1 MSAST
6 DTSDAAP
13 VGEKV
18 MTFRDHIMELRR
30 RLVRITLFLAVG
42 FFVCWEFRIPLFEF
56 LSEPIAGALGDNGIY
71 QLQALS
77 LTESIMVYLKTA
89 FFADLVLLS
98 PYIFWELWAFIS
110 PGLYAREKRFILP
123 LTAFSVAFFLL
134 GSAFAYT
141 VLLPFLTDW
150 LVNLAMES
158 GNIDV
163 MVTLQNTYSFAFTF
177 LMMFGLVFE
186 LPLVLFFL
194 ALWGTVS
201 GKALLKFWRYFVVIS
216 FIVSGILTPPDP
228 LSQIFMAVPLNVLYG
243 FGVIVAY
250 TVSRARESGR
260 PDASRVALRAMALS
274 LLGFLVIAVGL
285 FSWIAGLPQ
294 KPLYAWA
301 PADTAFVVGLNP
313 RVLSAEK
320 SVLGLVRATPTVAE
334 ALDAMAKTGHPL
346 DEITEGMLMGDL
358 DGQRAVILRRKG
370 LGEAMAS
377 YPGATALDADTLLLG
392 SPALTTKVA
401 SREPESPSLSREE
414 DRLLSRLGR
423 GGPLWLWLRP
433 ESPARATLLG
443 ADNATEL
450 GSTGAILTLQPRRQL
465 IWDLPDRLG
474 QEGKSS
480 DKESKPEREARQD
493 RIEARIE
500 AARVAALSLTAS
512 TGTLDTQDHTREAL
526 FAIAAEIERLS
537 DSSAKERLAKAL
549 APLERNQPTSKAK
562 VEPSPFPALS
572 LLATELRGVSVRRE
586 EARITITAELADEG
600 LALLHSALVGLTSP
614 NP

>member
-1 MSAST
+1 MSART
-6 DTSDAAP
+6 ETSDAEPLA
-13 VGEKV
+13 EKV

-30 RLVRITLFLAVG
+30 RLVRVTLLLVVG
-42 FFVCWEFRIPLFEF
+42 FFALWEFRVPLFEF
-56 LSEPIAGALGDNGIY
+56 LSEPIAAALGDNGIY
-71 QLQALS
+71 ELQALS
-77 LTESIMVYLKTA
+77 LTESIVVYLKTV
-89 FFADLVLLS
+89 FMADLILLS

-163 MVTLQNTYSFAFTF
+163 MVTLSNTYSFAFTF

-194 ALWGTVS
+194 ALWGSVS
-201 GKALLKFWRYFVVIS
+201 GKSLLKFWRYFVVIS

-274 LLGFLVIAVGL
+274 LLGFLVLAVGL

-294 KPLYAWA
+294 KPLYAYA
-301 PADTAFVVGLNP
+301 PDDAAFVAGLNP
-313 RVLSAEK
+313 RVLSSEK
-320 SVLGLVRATPTVAE
+320 SVLGLVRATPAVAE
-334 ALDAMAKTGHPL
+334 ALDAMAKAGHPL
-346 DEITEGMLMGDL
+346 DEITDGMLTGDVS
-358 DGQRAVILRRKG
+358 GQRALILRREG
-370 LGEAMAS
+370 LGEAMATH
-377 YPGATALDADTLLLG
+377 PGAIALDSDTLLLG
-392 SPALTTKVA
+392 SPGLTAKVA
-401 SREPESPSLSREE
+401 AREPETPSLSREE
-414 DRLLSRLGR
+414 ERLISRLTR
-423 GGPLWLWLRP
+423 GGPLWVWLRP

-443 ADNATEL
+443 VDNAAEL
-450 GSTGAILTLQPRRQL
+450 GSTGAILTLIPRRQL
-465 IWDLPDRLG
+465 IWDLPDRLAP
-474 QEGKSS
+474 EGDGS
-480 DKESKPEREARQD
+480 DKEKKPEREARQD

-500 AARVAALSLTAS
+500 AARVAALSLVSSA
-512 TGTLDTQDHTREAL
+512 DAKDHTRDAIL
-526 FAIAAEIERLS
+526 AIAAEIERLS
-537 DSSAKERLAKAL
+537 DEGAKQRLSTAL
-549 APLERNQPTSKAK
+549 APLKGDQGATHPKA
-562 VEPSPFPALS
+562 EPSPFPALS
-572 LLATELRGVSVRRE
+572 MLATELRGVSVRRE
-586 EARITITAELADEG
+586 EARITITAELADGG
-600 LALLHSALVGLTSP
+600 LTLLHGALAGLQNARP
-614 NP
+614 

>member
-6 DTSDAAP
+6 ETSDAAP

-30 RLVRITLFLAVG
+30 RLVRITLFLAIG
-42 FFVCWEFRIPLFEF
+42 FFICWEFRIPLFEF

-110 PGLYAREKRFILP
+110 PGLYSREKRFILP

-260 PDASRVALRAMALS
+260 ADASRVALRAMALS

-294 KPLYAWA
+294 KPLYAFA
-301 PADTAFVVGLNP
+301 PEDAAFIAGLNP
-313 RVLSAEK
+313 RVLSSEK
-320 SVLGLVRATPTVAE
+320 SVLGLVRATPAVAE
-334 ALDAMAKTGHPL
+334 AVDAMAKAGHPL
-346 DEITEGMLMGDL
+346 DEITDGLLLGDVS
-358 DGQRAVILRRKG
+358 GQRALILRREG
-370 LGEAMAS
+370 LGDAMAS
-377 YPGATALDADTLLLG
+377 YPGATALDTDTLLFG
-392 SPALTTKVA
+392 SPNLTAKVA
-401 SREPESPSLSREE
+401 SREPETPSLSREE
-414 DRLLSRLGR
+414 DRLLSRLER
-423 GGPLWLWLRP
+423 GGPLWVWLRP
-433 ESPARATLLG
+433 ESPARAALLG
-443 ADNATEL
+443 IDNAAEL
-450 GSTGAILTLQPRRQL
+450 GSTGALLTLQPRRQL
-465 IWDLPDRLG
+465 VWDLPDRLSLETG
-474 QEGKSS
+474 GA
-480 DKESKPEREARQD
+480 DKETKPEREARQD

-500 AARVAALSLTAS
+500 AARVAALSLSAS
-512 TGTLDTQDHTREAL
+512 ADNEATQDHTRDAL
-526 FAIAAEIERLS
+526 LAIAAEIERLS
-537 DSSAKERLAKAL
+537 DESAKDRLAKAL
-549 APLERNQPTSKAK
+549 APLKQDQPGPNAK
-562 VEPSPFPALS
+562 TEPSQFPALS

-600 LALLHSALVGLTSP
+600 LTLLHGALAGLSTASP
-614 NP
+614 